1 MDTVCQARFRTF
13 ANGEISVKL
22 EQSVSNYDVFVARRP
37 GKIWPQLAMVKV
49 WFQNWRPG
57 NCVLVSRLQSVFR
70 LRLWS
75 TSATAWNNRRV
86 TCHDNPPGRLDDLSI
101 TLRCCAGVTFEV
113 CARADFE
120 CEINFMLMQAM
131 SNPGFQGWVQ
141 GWGIMS
147 SFWKY
152 HKLGLNSI
160 VSRYGPVKNL

>member
-1 MDTVCQARFRTF
+1 MCSDY
-13 ANGEISVKL
+13 G
-22 EQSVSNYDVFVARRP
+22 
-37 GKIWPQLAMVKV
+37 
-49 WFQNWRPG
+49 
-57 NCVLVSRLQSVFR
+57 
-70 LRLWS
+70 LWS

-113 CARADFE
+113 CARDDFE

-160 VSRYGPVKNL
+160 VSRYGPVKTYKNPSIPTKIQLKIPIKVSIYPNSYFLGYCTCSILGPTTPAFHCQRHASCWSC